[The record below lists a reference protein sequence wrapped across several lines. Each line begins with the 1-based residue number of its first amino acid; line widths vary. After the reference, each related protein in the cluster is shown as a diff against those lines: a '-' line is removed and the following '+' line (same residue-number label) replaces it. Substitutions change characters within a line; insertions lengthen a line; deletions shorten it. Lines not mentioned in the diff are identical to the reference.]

1 MALEFLDP
9 EWIPYLA
16 SFLFTFA
23 VVYGLLIITGVFTD
37 KQGRKNNNVL
47 VIIALVFA
55 VFSILYEPYVTILY
69 TVMPIATVLL
79 VILFLLYFIN
89 LMRKKAEGVKLPI
102 FGVLMLLLLVLAAT
116 WSDIESYLP
125 TEYASQDTLWIIGIL
140 VVLIMF
146 WLAWQGGQ
154 KGNREEEQK
163 QTPQVP

>member
-9 EWIPYLA
+9 ELIPYLA

-69 TVMPIATVLL
+69 TVMPIVTGILI
-79 VILFLLYFIN
+79 ILFFLYVIN
-89 LMRKKAEGVKLPI
+89 EMRKKTKGTPVPI

-125 TEYASQDTLWIIGIL
+125 MEYASQDTLWIIGIV

-146 WLAWQGGQ
+146 WAAWASG
-154 KGNREEEQK
+154 REEQPTKKEPK
-163 QTPQVP
+163 GPD